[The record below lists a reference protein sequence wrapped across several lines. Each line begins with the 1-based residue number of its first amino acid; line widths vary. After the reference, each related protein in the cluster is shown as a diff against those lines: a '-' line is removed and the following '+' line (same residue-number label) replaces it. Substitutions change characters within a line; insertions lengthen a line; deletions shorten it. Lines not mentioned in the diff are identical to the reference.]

1 MNEPAGLD
9 EQRDFLLRSLTDLE
23 REHDAGDV
31 DQADYVALRDSY
43 TTRAAAVLR
52 ALDGGGS
59 VTAAAVTAAPTRADA
74 DRSRRGVWT
83 TVLACV
89 VVAGLAS
96 FAVVRFVAPR
106 PVGGTASGGAPD
118 SISTLLV
125 QARQSQG
132 TDTLGAIKLYQQ
144 VLTRDPDNAE
154 ARTYVGWLVA
164 NQLLQQG
171 LSATTAPASMATAMD
186 ASEASLD
193 RAIILDPTYAD
204 PKCFKGIVRF
214 RFYADAPGAK
224 SAVDAC
230 LAANPPEV
238 VKGLVQKLQ
247 TDVNAALAGG

>member
-1 MNEPAGLD
+1 MSEPTGLD
-9 EQRDFLLRSLTDLE
+9 EQRDFLLRSLDDLE

-31 DQADYVALRDSY
+31 DEVDYVALRDSY
-43 TTRAAAVLR
+43 TTRAAAVIR
-52 ALDGGGS
+52 ALDGGGT
-59 VTAAAVTAAPTRADA
+59 VATAVPAVATAAA
-74 DRSRRGVWT
+74 DRGRRRVWT
-83 TVLACV
+83 TVFACV
-89 VVAGLAS
+89 IVAGLVS

-106 PVGGTASGGAPD
+106 PVGGTATGGAPD

-132 TDTLGAIKLYQQ
+132 ADTLGAIKLYQQ

-164 NQLLQQG
+164 SQLLRQG
-171 LSATTAPASMATAMD
+171 LSATTALASMVSAMD
-186 ASEASLD
+186 ASEALLD
-193 RAIILDPTYAD
+193 RAIVLDPTYAD